1 VKTASRRPAPVR
13 LGCYQDSCTGVA
25 PAYETGRMRPRGDG
39 AGRRVGVPGRGASR
53 GGVGRA
59 GRLTDELRARL
70 STSPLTRP
78 EESKGLRATL
88 RAGDHRHTPPEIAWE
103 LSLGIWLI
111 VKGFRPSPILSADA
125 GRARRGSSTR
135 LPLSDSPAK
144 AAASLVLN
152 IGAAAVSVAATSSD
166 TFVRRA
172 VGSPRQQ
179 PPGAA
184 QPVQDGLMC
193 IWPHRSPY
201 NSPIPARTTTSRNS
215 RGAQVSGCRAL
226 SPATQRYWPPAGC

>member
-1 VKTASRRPAPVR
+1 MR

-135 LPLSDSPAK
+135 LPLSHSPAK

-152 IGAAAVSVAATSSD
+152 IDAAAISVAATSSD
-166 TFVRRA
+166 TFV
-172 VGSPRQQ
+172 VGRLGRHGSSR
-179 PPGAA
+179 
-184 QPVQDGLMC
+184 
-193 IWPHRSPY
+193 
-201 NSPIPARTTTSRNS
+201 PARRSQFKMDS
-215 RGAQVSGCRAL
+215 CASGLTGVAITPRHRQERPRVGIRAKL
-226 SPATQRYWPPAGC
+226 KFQDAER